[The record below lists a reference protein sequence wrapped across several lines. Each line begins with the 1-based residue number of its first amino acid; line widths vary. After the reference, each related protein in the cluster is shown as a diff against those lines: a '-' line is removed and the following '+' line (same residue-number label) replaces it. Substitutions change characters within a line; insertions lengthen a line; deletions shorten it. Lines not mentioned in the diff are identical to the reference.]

1 MRGTSCCL
9 FQIKTNLKLL
19 KLSILLL
26 GIWIVRRNKQN
37 YPYCL
42 RLPEFYKIRAW
53 ESLVP
58 VKEGMERM
66 TLLLIHCKVGVLRV
80 RS

>member
-1 MRGTSCCL
+1 MQQSALTCS
-9 FQIKTNLKLL
+9 INLPNISEIFLMVVD
-19 KLSILLL
+19 
-26 GIWIVRRNKQN
+26 VRRNKLN

-42 RLPEFYKIRAW
+42 RLPVFHKIRACK
-53 ESLVP
+53 SLVP

>member
-1 MRGTSCCL
+1 ML
-9 FQIKTNLKLL
+9 
-19 KLSILLL
+19 
-26 GIWIVRRNKQN
+26 N

-42 RLPEFYKIRAW
+42 RLPVFHKIRAW
-53 ESLVP
+53 KSLVP

-66 TLLLIHCKVGVLRV
+66 TFLLIHCKVGVLRV

>member
-1 MRGTSCCL
+1 MEYPGGEWNDNMAKHFEDNTAAL
-9 FQIKTNLKLL
+9 PIYD
-19 KLSILLL
+19 
-26 GIWIVRRNKQN
+26 VRRNKLN

-42 RLPEFYKIRAW
+42 RLPVFHKIRACK
-53 ESLVP
+53 SLVP

-66 TLLLIHCKVGVLRV
+66 TLLLIHCKVVVLRV

>member
-1 MRGTSCCL
+1 MDGWMERWMDGRTDRR
-9 FQIKTNLKLL
+9 
-19 KLSILLL
+19 
-26 GIWIVRRNKQN
+26 VRRNKLN

-42 RLPEFYKIRAW
+42 RLPVFHKIKAW
-53 ESLVP
+53 KSLVP

>member
-1 MRGTSCCL
+1 MSYSGPQGPLVREYVTFVTEGV
-9 FQIKTNLKLL
+9 
-19 KLSILLL
+19 
-26 GIWIVRRNKQN
+26 VRRNKLN

-42 RLPEFYKIRAW
+42 RLPVFHKIKAW
-53 ESLVP
+53 KSLVP

>member
-1 MRGTSCCL
+1 MMARARRS
-9 FQIKTNLKLL
+9 
-19 KLSILLL
+19 
-26 GIWIVRRNKQN
+26 GITGVRRNKLN

-42 RLPEFYKIRAW
+42 RLPVFHKIRAW
-53 ESLVP
+53 KSLVP

-66 TLLLIHCKVGVLRV
+66 TFLLIHCKVGVLRV